1 MLYLIN
7 NTSLF
12 LLGFFCFPTNSEGHL
27 PPYTSS
33 LFSGVC
39 HLDVSR
45 RSKYCFGAVTPRG
58 GTWCFHHTHV
68 PCTFATTFF
77 YSLFFL
83 LFVLH
88 FHPSSPIYIYQLY
101 LYRLS
106 VIAFPCCLSPF
117 THSEVPLPLPLFS
130 ALSSSLFSSTGL
142 HFNFILAASPLPL
155 AYVSSCIA
163 TSREIVCHSA

>member
-1 MLYLIN
+1 MLYLISN
-7 NTSLF
+7 TTSLF

-33 LFSGVC
+33 IFSGVC

-77 YSLFFL
+77 YSFCFSYSIFTLP
-83 LFVLH
+83 VL
-88 FHPSSPIYIYQLY
+88 YIYQLY
-101 LYRLS
+101 LYRLR
-106 VIAFPCCLSPF
+106 VIAFRCCLSPF
-117 THSEVPLPLPLFS
+117 THSEVPLLLPLFS
-130 ALSSSLFSSTGL
+130 ALSSSLFSSIGL

-155 AYVSSCIA
+155 AYVISCIA